1 MGSGVAEDLPPRGGE
16 AGAQGMSTL
25 FLIAISFVIGL
36 RLRQLSCETT
46 KQNIMEAKMR
56 RKT

>member
-1 MGSGVAEDLPPRGGE
+1 
-16 AGAQGMSTL
+16 MSTL

-36 RLRQLSCETT
+36 RLGQLSCETI

-56 RKT
+56 RA